1 MIKNS
6 DAIILGGNVFG
17 LYAGILLE
25 KNGIDVTVIEND
37 LFNSVMSIGPM
48 FFNMFSGGI
57 MEKIGE
63 RSLSIYREIMK
74 RNWDGSLIWPIDLY
88 DGLRKKFNG
97 HILNFVN
104 VQNLVKNGNDVI
116 GIKTDHGVIDTEM
129 VLVMDG
135 IISKDLLSK
144 NKIEIGSEIIDYGNI
159 LAELN
164 GKHKVSMS
172 NENIFF
178 TDGNF
183 AFLSAP
189 WKNSRV
195 EFLAGL
201 FNNVA
206 ETYPGMQDCL
216 LRRFW
221 KSRHDLFRD
230 WMPRVGNILFSNA
243 YFIAGYSRYGI
254 SSGLELSRLI
264 TQIALG
270 KPADFDFSEIS
281 F

>member
-25 KNGIDVTVIEND
+25 KNGISVTVIEND
-37 LFNSVMSIGPM
+37 LFNSLMNIGPM

-63 RSLSIYREIMK
+63 RSMIIYREIMK
-74 RNWDGSLIWPIDLY
+74 RNWDGSFVWPIDLY
-88 DGLRKKFNG
+88 DGLRRKFNG

-104 VQNLVKNGNDVI
+104 VHNLVKSGNRVI
-116 GIKTDHGVIDTEM
+116 GIKTDHGSIETEM

-144 NKIEIGSEIIDYGNI
+144 NKIEIGNEVIDYGNV
-159 LAELN
+159 LAELK
-164 GKHKVSMS
+164 GKRKVSIF

-189 WKNSRV
+189 WKNARI

-201 FNNVA
+201 CNNVA
-206 ETYPGMQDCL
+206 ETYPGMQDSL
-216 LRRFW
+216 IRRFW
-221 KSRHDLFRD
+221 KNRHDIFKD
-230 WMPRVGNILFSNA
+230 GMPKVGTIFFSNA
-243 YFIAGYSRYGI
+243 YFMAGYSRYGI
-254 SSGLELSRLI
+254 SLGLELSRLI

-270 KPADFDFSEIS
+270 KPTDLDYSEIS